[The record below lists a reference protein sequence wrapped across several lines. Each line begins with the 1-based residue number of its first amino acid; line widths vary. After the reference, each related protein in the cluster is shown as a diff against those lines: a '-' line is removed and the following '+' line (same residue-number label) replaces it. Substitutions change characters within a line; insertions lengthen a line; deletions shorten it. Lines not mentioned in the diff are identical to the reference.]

1 MPPSDDIPSVLVLC
15 PGRRDRLNLADER
28 IMERFAVQLSEA
40 DGVEVLHQ
48 DLNQVVVRF
57 LDPAGRDHDA
67 HSRAVVAR
75 AQAEG
80 TCYPSVTVW
89 RGVGGARLSVSSW
102 RTGPDD
108 VDRSV
113 AALLAAHRGSAA
125 GR

>member
-1 MPPSDDIPSVLVLC
+1 M
-15 PGRRDRLNLADER
+15 A
-28 IMERFAVQLSEA
+28 ERFAAHLSEA

-57 LDPAGRDHDA
+57 LDPEGRDHDA

-80 TCYPSVTVW
+80 TCYPSGTVW
-89 RGVGGARLSVSSW
+89 RGVAAARLSVSSW
-102 RTGPDD
+102 RTGPED

-113 AALLAAHRGSAA
+113 AALLTAHRSD
-125 GR
+125 

>member
-1 MPPSDDIPSVLVLC
+1 M
-15 PGRRDRLNLADER
+15 A
-28 IMERFAVQLSEA
+28 ERFAAQLSEA

-75 AQAEG
+75 TQAEG
-80 TCYPSVTVW
+80 TCYPSATVW
-89 RGVGGARLSVSSW
+89 RGVGGVRLSVSSW
-102 RTGPDD
+102 RTGPED

-113 AALLAAHRGSAA
+113 AALLAAHRGATA
-125 GR
+125 